1 MAKKDNSD
9 FEKLSKEIDKI
20 SSSVTTETGFSYDIK
35 PMLEYLKLKYGY
47 LAVQDANNSAA
58 VNFKQGKVI
67 PTDEQGWS
75 IFDFGN
81 LLLTGPGEYAL
92 GIPPNS
98 LKLTGTVVNQGWQ
111 TAHKLMQIAHQRGW
125 TDIAISKEEGTSVR
139 LNFAAW
145 NAAEDLG
152 INNDYE
158 VLPQDEI
165 TRTFIR
171 RSLNRTKQVSP
182 GYQRDSGD

>member
-1 MAKKDNSD
+1 MAKKDKSD
-9 FEKLSKEIDKI
+9 FEKLSKEINKI
-20 SSSVTTETGFSYDIK
+20 NSSAMAEADFSYDIK

-47 LAVQDANNSAA
+47 LAIQNANIEENI
-58 VNFKQGKVI
+58 NFKQCQLI
-67 PTDEQGWS
+67 PADEQGWP

-92 GIPPNS
+92 GTPPDKP
-98 LKLTGTVVNQGWQ
+98 KLTGTVVNQGWQ
-111 TAHKLMQIAHQRGW
+111 TAHKLMQVAHQRGW
-125 TDIAISKEEGTSVR
+125 TEIAISKEEGTSVR

-152 INNDYE
+152 INSDYE